1 MKYGYF
7 TRFISRLREKAEFRP
22 PLKDYFEVM
31 YSLTLLDGVTY
42 DTKPDRV
49 YLKQLINK
57 IQCEH
62 KPCEIHML
70 SLFDIGVHVKD
81 ITSFLLNL
89 PENAEL
95 YLFGD
100 KVNISATIS
109 YLNEK
114 YRSIYDLITC
124 DDYIKVK
131 IS

>member
-1 MKYGYF
+1 M
-7 TRFISRLREKAEFRP
+7 T
-22 PLKDYFEVM
+22 KDYFEVM